1 MVLFVVYIAGG
12 FHYALCFGM
21 TDAIVIFCF
30 LIKYVAYII
39 CIPSPN
45 FTWPLRTTHPKK
57 KKTSFSNYSFLLFR
71 QQSWQW
77 KMTDHFKLSAIVHS
91 VHFHDDWR
99 NSNICN
105 MFFVLYVHFMAKNT
119 PTPWTVSSEASRFRL
134 EDSGNPAR
142 TTTPQG
148 QRHGSGTG
156 VAWVRNLQVERSNRL
171 RLGHLELLGLFLFSS
186 FALS

>member
-57 KKTSFSNYSFLLFR
+57 KRHPFQTTLSYSF
-71 QQSWQW
+71 
-77 KMTDHFKLSAIVHS
+77 
-91 VHFHDDWR
+91 
-99 NSNICN
+99 
-105 MFFVLYVHFMAKNT
+105 
-119 PTPWTVSSEASRFRL
+119 
-134 EDSGNPAR
+134 GNN
-142 TTTPQG
+142 
-148 QRHGSGTG
+148 HGNGK
-156 VAWVRNLQVERSNRL
+156 
-171 RLGHLELLGLFLFSS
+171 
-186 FALS
+186 